1 MFRQI
6 KLGFGPGLVVATLF
20 AWGCDRPATPAGP
33 KPSFSDG
40 TASCA
45 AGARFT
51 GGGRID
57 PPVAEKTTFGFNLD
71 ASDFCASGGGA
82 AIKGQLQTMNHPTK
96 TLIHSLTIDDFF
108 SFDDPEGRGGRCAAF
123 SGTARVKDG
132 NGSWMQEQFGA
143 FACDNGEPGS
153 SAGRGPDRYGISLN
167 DGHETRETGVTDLT
181 GGNIQAH

>member
-1 MFRQI
+1 RCAAATARVTLDFTSSSRSPANGICLAAPPQQFGGTPLLRRQSMFGQI
-6 KLGFGPGLVVATLF
+6 NLGLAPCLVAATLF

-123 SGTARVKDG
+123 SGTARVK
-132 NGSWMQEQFGA
+132 
-143 FACDNGEPGS
+143 
-153 SAGRGPDRYGISLN
+153 
-167 DGHETRETGVTDLT
+167 
-181 GGNIQAH
+181 